1 MRSGMG
7 RLVASLKSYADAG
20 IAAFQL
26 LTRLPI
32 SVKLDYTPELF
43 RRSVVFY
50 PVVGLVLGVLL
61 AVLGHMLERV
71 LPAAPLAVLLTAFW
85 VALTGALHVDGL
97 MDTADGVLSHRSR
110 ERMLEIMKDSRVGAM
125 GVVTGVLALMMK
137 ASLLYSVIGFGALVW
152 YWLPL
157 VLIWSRAGM
166 VWAIVGWP
174 YARPEGGMG
183 RLVGSAGKREAILA
197 ILLAGVGTAWV
208 VSLVSGSMSLLHT
221 SLLSI
226 GMIVGTGVM
235 GWLVC
240 TVLSRKLGGLTGDTY
255 GALNELLEIGL
266 LFWVI
271 VVWNI

>member
-1 MRSGMG
+1 MRSGFG
-7 RLVASLKSYADAG
+7 RLVSSLKSYTAAG

-32 SVKLDYTPELF
+32 PVKLDYTPEMF

-50 PVVGLVLGVLL
+50 PVVGLILGVLL

-71 LPAAPLAVLLTAFW
+71 LPAAPLAVLLTAVW

-125 GVVTGVLALMMK
+125 GVVTSVLALMMK
-137 ASLLYSVIGFGALVW
+137 ASLLYSIISLGSLAWF
-152 YWLPL
+152 WLPL
-157 VLIWSRAGM
+157 TLSWSRAGM

-183 RLVGSAGKREAILA
+183 RLVSYAGKREAILA

-226 GMIVGTGVM
+226 GVIIGTALVGC
-235 GWLVC
+235 LVC
-240 TVLSRKLGGLTGDTY
+240 AVLSRKLGGLTGDTY

-266 LFWVI
+266 LLWVI
-271 VVWNI
+271 VVWNL